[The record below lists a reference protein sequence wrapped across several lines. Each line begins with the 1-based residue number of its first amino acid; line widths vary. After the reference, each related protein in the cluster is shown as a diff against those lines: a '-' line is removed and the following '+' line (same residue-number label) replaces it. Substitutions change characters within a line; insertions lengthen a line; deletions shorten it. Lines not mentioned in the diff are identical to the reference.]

1 MGSHFRMKTAIKI
14 GMVLGIFI
22 ITLVEPKDDLE
33 NIVKEMMMEMNGR
46 MLLLEAE
53 LKMTKEE
60 LTATKEELK
69 LTATKEELTATK
81 EELTATKEELT
92 ATKKELKLTAT
103 KEELTAIKEE
113 LTATKEELTATK
125 EELSATRDD
134 LISKDHELERDVSIS
149 RNPPFIHSCG
159 YQYSSHITHQTIPY
173 SSLLY
178 SSTNTEGGGLDI
190 ATGVFTSPLAGSYTV
205 TWSLMAGDDHGNQE
219 NLVVIYLR
227 QNGQNIKESRHVSG
241 YSGPG
246 VVVYEQGG
254 RTLVLHLDMGDTLD
268 LYCDDCGAYIY
279 YTTFCVSLSTF
290 DII

>member
-1 MGSHFRMKTAIKI
+1 MGRMKTAVKI
-14 GMVLGIFI
+14 GMVLGVFM

-69 LTATKEELTATK
+69 LTATK

-149 RNPPFIHSCG
+149 RNSPFIHSCG

-205 TWSLMAGDDHGNQE
+205 TWSLMAGDDHGDQE
-219 NLVVIYLR
+219 NLVVYLR
-227 QNGQNIKESRHVSG
+227 QNG
-241 YSGPG
+241 
-246 VVVYEQGG
+246 
-254 RTLVLHLDMGDTLD
+254 
-268 LYCDDCGAYIY
+268 
-279 YTTFCVSLSTF
+279 
-290 DII
+290 

>member
-1 MGSHFRMKTAIKI
+1 MGSHFRMKTAVKI
-14 GMVLGIFI
+14 CMLLGIFR

-60 LTATKEELK
+60 LTATKEEL
-69 LTATKEELTATK
+69 
-81 EELTATKEELT
+81 
-92 ATKKELKLTAT
+92 
-103 KEELTAIKEE
+103 
-113 LTATKEELTATK
+113 TATK

-134 LISKDHELERDVSIS
+134 LTSKDLELERDVSIL
-149 RNPPFIHSCG
+149 REPPFIHSCG
-159 YQYSSHITHQTIPY
+159 YQSYTSTTSQTIPY

-190 ATGVFTSPLAGSYTV
+190 ARGVFTSPLAGSYTV
-205 TWSLMAGDDHGNQE
+205 TWSLLAIDDHPDSD
-219 NLVVIYLR
+219 VVIYLR
-227 QNGQNIKESRHVSG
+227 QNGQKIDESQHESG
-241 YSGPG
+241 YSGPSG
-246 VVVYEQGG
+246 RVHDQGG

-268 LYCDDCGAYIY
+268 LYCYDCSARIY

>member
-1 MGSHFRMKTAIKI
+1 MGSHFRMKAAVKI
-14 GMVLGIFI
+14 GMVLGIFM

-46 MLLLEAE
+46 MLLLETE

-69 LTATKEELTATK
+69 
-81 EELTATKEELT
+81 LTATKEELT

-205 TWSLMAGDDHGNQE
+205 TWSLMAGDDHGDQE
-219 NLVVIYLR
+219 NLVVYLR
-227 QNGQNIKESRHVSG
+227 QNG
-241 YSGPG
+241 
-246 VVVYEQGG
+246 
-254 RTLVLHLDMGDTLD
+254 
-268 LYCDDCGAYIY
+268 
-279 YTTFCVSLSTF
+279 
-290 DII
+290 

>member
-1 MGSHFRMKTAIKI
+1 MGFTSSHFRMKTAVKI
-14 GMVLGIFI
+14 GMVLGVFM

-46 MLLLEAE
+46 MLLLETE

-103 KEELTAIKEE
+103 KEELTATNDE
-113 LTATKEELTATK
+113 LT
-125 EELSATRDD
+125 ATRDD
-134 LISKDHELERDVSIS
+134 LISKDHELERDVSII

-159 YQYSSHITHQTIPY
+159 SHNGWLQITTQTIPY
-173 SSLLY
+173 DSLLY

-190 ATGVFTSPLAGSYTV
+190 ATGVFTSPWPGSYTV
-205 TWSLMAGDDHGNQE
+205 TWSLMAGDGFGNSQ
-219 NLVVIYLR
+219 VQIYLR
-227 QNGQNIKESRHVSG
+227 QNGQIIGDTVHQSH
-241 YSGPG
+241 YSGPSG
-246 VVVYEQGG
+246 REDDQGG
-254 RTLVLHLDMGDTLD
+254 RTLVLHLGMGDTLD
-268 LYCDDCGAYIY
+268 LYCQYCSAEIY
-279 YTTFCVSLSTF
+279 NITFCVSLST
-290 DII
+290 

>member
-1 MGSHFRMKTAIKI
+1 MGSHFRMKAAVKI
-14 GMVLGIFI
+14 GMVLGIFM

-81 EELTATKEELT
+81 EELTATKEEL
-92 ATKKELKLTAT
+92 
-103 KEELTAIKEE
+103 
-113 LTATKEELTATK
+113 
-125 EELSATRDD
+125 SATRDD
-134 LISKDHELERDVSIS
+134 LTSKDLELERDVSIL
-149 RNPPFIHSCG
+149 REPPFIHSCG
-159 YQYSSHITHQTIPY
+159 YQYSTTITSQTIPY

-190 ATGVFTSPLAGSYTV
+190 ARGVFTSPLAGSYTV
-205 TWSLMAGDDHGNQE
+205 AWSLLAIDDHPDSD
-219 NLVVIYLR
+219 VVIYLR
-227 QNGQNIKESRHVSG
+227 QNGQKIDESQHESG
-241 YSGPG
+241 YSGPSG
-246 VVVYEQGG
+246 RVHDQGG

-268 LYCDDCGAYIY
+268 LYCADCSARIY

-290 DII
+290 DIL